1 MKCKEHKKGE
11 YKKSVTLYKSS
22 LGKSFNSSS
31 YDMWVFEHYIKE
43 RLKALGVIQ

>member
-1 MKCKEHKKGE
+1 MRRKGHKKEGR
-11 YKKSVTLYKSS
+11 KKSVTLCKSS
-22 LGKSFNSSS
+22 LEKSLDSGS